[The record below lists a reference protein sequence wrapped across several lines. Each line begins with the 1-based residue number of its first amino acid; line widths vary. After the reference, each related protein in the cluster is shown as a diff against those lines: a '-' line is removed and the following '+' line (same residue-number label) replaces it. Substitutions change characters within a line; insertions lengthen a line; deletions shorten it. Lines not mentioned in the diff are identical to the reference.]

1 MLSERERWQ
10 SYGLEAI
17 ERVIVKRMVWRE
29 FVEAIR
35 VMKLQ
40 QQMGDKWGLTNTK
53 MYTFL
58 RQNMETR
65 LVFRFK

>member
-1 MLSERERWQ
+1 MLSEQERWQ

-29 FVEAIR
+29 FVEAVR

-40 QQMGDKWGLTNTK
+40 YHKDV
-53 MYTFL
+53 
-58 RQNMETR
+58 R
-65 LVFRFK
+65 FREKS